1 MSDVNVTI
9 TVLTDAGN
17 ESAFSASAGSPQNV
31 SEISSPSPYK
41 LVTSTAPV
49 EPVFVQSAPLTL
61 GNF

>member
-1 MSDVNVTI
+1 MCDVNVTLK
-9 TVLTDAGN
+9 VLTDAGD
-17 ESAFSASAGSPQNV
+17 EHAFSASSGSPQNV
-31 SEISSPSPYK
+31 SEMLSQSPYK